1 MSDYEFDISTSK
13 TREQLA
19 ELYRA
24 KSRQVGRLSDE
35 NERLRA
41 ALKKIEAAWQDEVM
55 DGQSSPLLD
64 VIEAALREMSV
75 SERHL
80 TPEEQE
86 TMHRALRRSAKIVSS
101 PNEQSEDT

>member
-64 VIEAALREMSV
+64 VIEAALREMSDKRYREGEDKWV
-75 SERHL
+75 TGS
-80 TPEEQE
+80 T
-86 TMHRALRRSAKIVSS
+86 RRF
-101 PNEQSEDT
+101 QRQDT